1 MMVDVSPP
9 HTAVLVE
16 GRSDEAALRALARS
30 TGRDLDRQGV
40 AVVVMGGVTNIRS
53 HAARFGPPG
62 AGLRLTG
69 LYDAAEEAWVRRGL
83 AAAGL
88 VAAPGPE
95 GLSGLGF
102 HRCDRDLEDELLRAI
117 GLDAAEAVIEAAGER
132 RSLRLLAGMPA
143 QRGWT
148 REAVVRRFLGSQAGR
163 KVRYARLFVEALDP
177 ADAPPPLAALLAD
190 LDSGPAAGAVSGP
203 VRTP

>member
-1 MMVDVSPP
+1 M
-9 HTAVLVE
+9 LVE

-40 AVVVMGGVTNIRS
+40 AIVVMGGVTNIRA
-53 HAARFGPPG
+53 HAARYGPPG

-69 LYDAAEEAWVRRGL
+69 LYDAAEEAFVRRGL

-88 VAAPGPE
+88 VAPPGPE

-117 GLDAAEAVIEAAGER
+117 GLDAAESVIAAAGER

-148 REAVVRRFLGSQAGR
+148 REAVIRRFLGSQAGR
-163 KVRYARLFVEALDP
+163 KLRYARLFVEALDP
-177 ADAPPPLAALLAD
+177 GHAPPPLAALLAD
-190 LDSGPAAGAVSGP
+190 LDSGPDGGPAGGPAGGP
-203 VRTP
+203 VRRP